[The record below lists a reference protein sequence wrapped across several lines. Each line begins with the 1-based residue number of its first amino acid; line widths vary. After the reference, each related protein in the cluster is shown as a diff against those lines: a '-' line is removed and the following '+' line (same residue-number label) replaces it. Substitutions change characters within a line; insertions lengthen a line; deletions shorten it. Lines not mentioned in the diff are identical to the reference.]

1 MYDTNIP
8 NLKLTYRGKVRDI
21 YDLGEDLLIVTTDRI
36 SAFDVILPTPIP
48 KKGFVLTQLT
58 EFWLTMFRDLV
69 PNHQSSVKLSDV
81 IKDKKILDE
90 ISGQAVVVKKAKPV
104 MIECV
109 VRGYILGSGYKDY
122 QKTGS
127 VCGIKLPTGL
137 KMAEKL
143 PEPIFTPST
152 KAEIG
157 THDENISFEKACD
170 IVGKDLATR
179 VRDIS
184 LKIYTAAAKHAEA
197 RGIIIADTKFEF
209 GLVGDKLIIIDE
221 VLTPDSS
228 RFWDAKEYKVGTS
241 PVSFDK
247 QIVRDYLETLNW
259 DKKAPGPALPAA
271 IIEKASRRYQDVLHI
286 LTRK

>member
-1 MYDTNIP
+1 MYETNIP

-58 EFWLTMFRDLV
+58 DFWLNQFRDLV
-69 PNHQSSVKLSDV
+69 PSHQSSVKLADV
-81 IKDKKILDE
+81 VKDKKILDE
-90 ISGQAVVVKKAKPV
+90 ISGQAVIVKKAKPV

-122 QKTGS
+122 QKTGE

-143 PEPIFTPST
+143 PEPIFTPPT

-157 THDENISFEKACD
+157 THDANISFEQAAN
-170 IVGKDLATR
+170 IVGKELATR

-184 LKIYTAAAKHAEA
+184 LKIYTAAAKHAES

-228 RFWDAKEYKVGTS
+228 RFWAAKEYKVGTS
-241 PVSFDK
+241 PVSYDK
-247 QIVRDYLETLNW
+247 QIVRDYLETLDWN
-259 DKKAPGPALPAA
+259 KKAPGPILPPD
-271 IIEKASRRYQDVLHI
+271 IIEKTSQKYQDVLQI
-286 LTRK
+286 LTH